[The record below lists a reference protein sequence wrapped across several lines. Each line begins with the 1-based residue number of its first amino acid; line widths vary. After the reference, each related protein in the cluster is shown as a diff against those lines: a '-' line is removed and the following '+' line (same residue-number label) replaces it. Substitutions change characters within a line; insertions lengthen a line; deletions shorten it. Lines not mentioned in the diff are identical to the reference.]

1 MKKNVG
7 RIILFIFLGSF
18 IFIQFFGVE
27 KNYTEEVSAN
37 DFIVQNASLPET
49 MAAQLKTS
57 CYDCHSD
64 NTVYPWYAHI
74 APFSWVIDQH
84 IRNGKEELNF
94 SEYGTLD
101 RIKKISVLN
110 SLCEVI
116 SDSTMPPPNYLMLHQ
131 YAALD
136 ADDITALCDWA
147 DGMALFIMRNK

>member
-27 KNYTEEVSAN
+27 KNYTEEISAY

-49 MAAQLKTS
+49 MAAQLKAS
-57 CYDCHSD
+57 CYDCHSN

-131 YAALD
+131 DAALD

-147 DGMALFIMRNK
+147 EGMALFIMRNK